1 MFKSPV
7 FKYLIFIFITAS
19 LNSCTGSPETKK
31 ETIALFNHRNLDG
44 WYTFLKDRGRNND
57 PNGVFT
63 VKDGVLHISGEE
75 WGCIT
80 SEEEYDNYH
89 LIAEYKWG
97 GITHEPRKQSARD
110 SGILVHSVGT
120 DGDYSG
126 TWMYSIECQIIEGG
140 TGDFLV
146 VGDKTEKYSITSP
159 VAEEKQ
165 GSTYLYHPDGELVTI
180 TGGRINWFGRDPEWR
195 DTVGF
200 RGPQDIEKP
209 MGQWNTLEAIV
220 SRDTIVQK
228 LNGVVVNEAFN
239 VRPFKGRIQVQSEGA
254 EILFRRFDIIP
265 L

>member
-7 FKYLIFIFITAS
+7 FKYLIFIFITVS
-19 LNSCTGSPETKK
+19 LISCTGNLETKK
-31 ETIALFNHRNLDG
+31 ETIALFNHHNLDG

-63 VKDGVLHISGEE
+63 VKGGILHISGEE

-80 SEEEYDNYH
+80 TEEEYDNYH

-97 GITHEPRKQSARD
+97 GITHEPRKQNARD
-110 SGILVHSVGT
+110 SGILVHSMGT

-146 VGDKTEKYSITSP
+146 VGDNTEKYSITSP
-159 VAEEKQ
+159 VAEEPQ
-165 GSTYLYHPDGELVTI
+165 GSSYLYHPDGKLVTI
-180 TGGRINWFGRDPEWR
+180 NGGRINWFGRDPEWR
-195 DTVGF
+195 DTLMF
-200 RGPQDIEKP
+200 RGSQDIEKP
-209 MGQWNTLEAIV
+209 MGQWNTLEAMV
-220 SRDTIVQK
+220 SGDTIVQK

-239 VRPFKGRIQVQSEGA
+239 VRPLKGRIQVQSEGA